1 MLTSER
7 QKHICAKYSTK
18 NAEGKVRCSECPLV
32 ISYAW
37 SMCRANAHY
46 DRHLREWDFD
56 NIDALITSTK
66 PDNDEAVYKEGT

>member
-7 QKHICAKYSTK
+7 QKRICAKYSTR
-18 NAEGKVRCSECPLV
+18 NADGKVRCSECPLV

-56 NIDALITSTK
+56 YEYGPDSDDAGVPLK
-66 PDNDEAVYKEGT
+66 ALK